1 MIKFNYNQKTFKIF
15 NKVNFKIF
23 ILFVIISSFFWVFT
37 KFSNIYRF
45 ENEFYINW
53 TNIPETIIIDKAEK
67 KISVLFSASGFE
79 ILIYKIFRNNIEIS
93 LDEDVVYKNTI
104 GVVNINK
111 KLYEIEKQLFEKNK
125 IENVN
130 TKEISFNYSILSR
143 KKVPVLFEKK
153 INFRAGYLNVNE
165 FKLIPDSLFV
175 IGPNSIIDTLR
186 TVKTIMFERNDV
198 HKSINEEVELLF
210 LDNLSFEKSQIK
222 ISSIVKK
229 YSEKEFKI
237 PIKVINLPDSV
248 KLKLFPNYITLKAI
262 VNLDHFNDIID
273 DDFKIIANYKLLN
286 TNFSSLSLF
295 LNEYPKDVKNINWY
309 PKTVNY
315 LIRK

>member
-1 MIKFNYNQKTFKIF
+1 MIKFSNNQKIF
-15 NKVNFKIF
+15 NKINFKTF
-23 ILFVIISSFFWVFT
+23 ILFVLISSFFWVVT
-37 KFSNIYRF
+37 KFSNIYKF

-53 TNIPETIIIDKAEK
+53 TNIPETITIDKAEK
-67 KISVLFSASGFE
+67 KISVLFLASGFE
-79 ILIYKIFRNNIEIS
+79 ILIYKIFRKNIEIS
-93 LDEDVVYKNTI
+93 LDKDVFYNNTI
-104 GVVNINK
+104 GIVNINK
-111 KLYEIEKQLFEKNK
+111 KLYEIEKQLFENNK
-125 IENVN
+125 IENFI

-143 KKVPVLFEKK
+143 KKVPVFFEKK
-153 INFRAGYLNVNE
+153 INFRPGYLNVND
-165 FKLIPDSLFV
+165 FKLIPDSIFV

-186 TVKTIMFERNDV
+186 TVKTIKFERNDV
-198 HKSINEEVELLF
+198 YKSINEEVELLL
-210 LDNLSFEKSQIK
+210 LDNLSFGISQIK

-237 PIKVINLPDSV
+237 PIKIINLPDSV

-262 VNLDHFNDIID
+262 VNLDDFNDIID

-286 TNFSSLSLF
+286 PNFSSLSLF
-295 LNEYPKDVKNINWY
+295 LNEYPKEVKNINWH